1 MIASLAPVAALLL
14 STAFLLTGN
23 GLQNTLVPIRADI
36 EAFSTYSIGIMG
48 AVYFLGFGTGCVL
61 APRIVRRTGHIRA
74 FAAMSAIASTTALAH
89 ALILLP
95 AAWWV
100 FRGMTGFC
108 FAALY
113 VVIESWLNERSS
125 NENRGAVLSV
135 YNVINLTVITV
146 GQMMVTLYD
155 PASFPL
161 FILAS
166 ILVSLA
172 AVPVAM
178 TVSVPPAPVQIVEIP
193 LVRLF
198 RVTPVAVVGTAA
210 VGAVNGAFWTLSPVF
225 ARESGLNVTGVALFM
240 SIAVLGGAAG
250 QWPLGR
256 LSDRIDRRIVII
268 AASLIAATASL
279 TMDTFGVGSVMG
291 LLLFSALFG
300 LGAFPLYALCV
311 AHTNDRLEPHE
322 FVQASSALLL
332 LYGAGAVVGP
342 LIGSVLMT
350 GIGPMGLYVFTA
362 SVHGLTALY
371 ALARLRFRTAI
382 SAEDKEQF
390 QPVPRTSATVYAI
403 DPRSEESDEERAA
416 ADDNAPAEP
425 ADTGDEPLVVPLV
438 EPEVGPPRG

>member
-1 MIASLAPVAALLL
+1 MIASLAPVTALLL

-23 GLQNTLVPIRADI
+23 GLQTTLIPVRASI
-36 EAFSTYSIGIMG
+36 EVFSTYSIGIMG
-48 AVYFLGFGTGCVL
+48 AVYFFGFGAGCVL

-74 FAAMSAIASTTALAH
+74 FAAMAAIASTTALAH
-89 ALILLP
+89 ALLVVP
-95 AAWWV
+95 VAWWL
-100 FRGMTGFC
+100 FRGITGFC

-113 VVIESWLNERSS
+113 VVIESWLNERST

-146 GQMMVTLYD
+146 GQMMITLYD

-166 ILVSLA
+166 ILVSLS

-178 TVSVPPAPVQIVEIP
+178 TASVQPAPVQIVELP

-198 RVTPVAVVGTAA
+198 RVTPVAVTGTFA
-210 VGAVNGAFWTLSPVF
+210 VGAVNGAFWSLSPVF
-225 ARESGLNVTGVALFM
+225 ARESGLDITGVALFM
-240 SIAVLGGAAG
+240 SAAVLGGAAG

-268 AASLIAATASL
+268 IASLIAAAASVAID
-279 TMDTFGVGSVMG
+279 MFGKDGNHV

-300 LGAFPLYALCV
+300 VGAFPLYALCV
-311 AHTNDRLEPHE
+311 AHTNDRLEPDE

-332 LYGAGAVVGP
+332 LYGGGAVVGP
-342 LIGSVLMT
+342 LIASFLMST
-350 GIGPMGLYVFTA
+350 LGATGLYAFTSA
-362 SVHGLTALY
+362 VHGLTALY
-371 ALARLRFRTAI
+371 ALVRLTRRRAIPTA
-382 SAEDKEQF
+382 DKEQF

-403 DPRSEESDEERAA
+403 DPRSEEHDGETEAAETAQNTDEIAG
-416 ADDNAPAEP
+416 
-425 ADTGDEPLVVPLV
+425 TGGS
-438 EPEVGPPRG
+438 VGHSGATAR